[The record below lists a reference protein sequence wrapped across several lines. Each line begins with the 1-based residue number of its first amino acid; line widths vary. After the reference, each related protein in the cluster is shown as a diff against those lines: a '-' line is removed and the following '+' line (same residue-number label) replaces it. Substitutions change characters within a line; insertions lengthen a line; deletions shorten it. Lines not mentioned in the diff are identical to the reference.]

1 LKLDKRTRANFRA
14 KHCVNGR
21 LAEGVRGEI
30 AIRTMASAR
39 SYPKLPAIRGPAPGF
54 ANSPDAGL
62 AEAAALLLATP
73 FATHH

>member
-1 LKLDKRTRANFRA
+1 
-14 KHCVNGR
+14 
-21 LAEGVRGEI
+21 
-30 AIRTMASAR
+30 MASAR

-62 AEAAALLLATP
+62 AEAAALLLANP